1 MKTRTFVISAII
13 VCAVLISFGIV
24 AVKDSRRIQSENLK
38 RDSIYAVVD
47 SLSRQCSNM
56 DSVIRVQDNKIK
68 MLISAQSEIEKRL
81 NINDK
86 KIKNN
91 NRVANNAIKGLA
103 LKYAIDYYYYG
114 NY

>member
-1 MKTRTFVISAII
+1 MKVRTFVISAII
-13 VCAVLISFGIV
+13 VCVVLILFGIV
-24 AVKDSRRIQSENLK
+24 VMRDSRRTHSEKMK

-47 SLSRQCSNM
+47 SLSRQCSGM
-56 DSVIRVQDNKIK
+56 DSIIRVQDNKIK
-68 MLISAQSEIEKRL
+68 SLMSAQSEVEKRL

-103 LKYAIDYYYYG
+103 LKYAIDYYYG
-114 NY
+114 ND

>member
-1 MKTRTFVISAII
+1 MKVRTFVISTII
-13 VCAVLISFGIV
+13 VCVVLVAFGIV
-24 AVKDSRRIQSENLK
+24 AVRDSKRMYSEQLK

-47 SLSRQCSNM
+47 SLSRQCSSM
-56 DSVIRVQDNKIK
+56 DSIIRVQDNKIK
-68 MLISAQSEIEKRL
+68 SLMSAQSEVEKRL

-103 LKYAIDYYYYG
+103 LKYVIDYYYG
-114 NY
+114 ND

>member
-1 MKTRTFVISAII
+1 MKVRTFVISAII
-13 VCAVLISFGIV
+13 VCAVLITFGIV
-24 AVKDSRRIQSENLK
+24 AVRDSKRMHSEELK

-47 SLSRQCSNM
+47 SLSRQCYKM
-56 DSVIRVQDNKIK
+56 DSIIRVQDNKIK
-68 MLISAQSEIEKRL
+68 SLMSAQSEVEKRL

-103 LKYAIDYYYYG
+103 LKYAIDYYYG
-114 NY
+114 ND